1 MEGGE
6 REGERE
12 ERREEGRREGREDR
26 HPPIVE
32 TWLYAHGGRCIPL
45 RPHGMATPT
54 SKTSACWSLKS
65 LVKHIF
71 VGLNVW
77 FLGPVYSTRPAQFTR
92 SSFHCLELAA
102 DTPALRPPVAVDSSE
117 IVEGPPLHS
126 GQHVNLWERYIFRVY
141 DLELWTVYFD
151 DISPTV

>member
-1 MEGGE
+1 MNKGWKKGEGWKEEKEKERERNGGKKGGE
-6 REGERE
+6 REGRI
-12 ERREEGRREGREDR
+12 DT
-26 HPPIVE
+26 PPIVE

-126 GQHVNLWERYIFRVY
+126 GQHVNL
-141 DLELWTVYFD
+141 
-151 DISPTV
+151 